1 MLTIRL
7 KRCIGVACILTINLN
22 TPFAA
27 TATPVNRSTAVSQT
41 YEGVHLS
48 EAVHKANEGDGKLED
63 LLHWAIGEKCF
74 VFGAASLHSTL
85 P

>member
-7 KRCIGVACILTINLN
+7 KLCMGVACILTFNLN

-85 P
+85 T